1 VKLNNRLLES
11 QAVFGHAKPPKVD
24 VQLSGVS
31 SFTKPG
37 FFIYILYFGGVPLSE
52 STSPTR

>member
-1 VKLNNRLLES
+1 VTLNNRLLES

-31 SFTKPG
+31 SLHRRAF
-37 FFIYILYFGGVPLSE
+37 YLSE
-52 STSPTR
+52 GDLSAALS